1 MFVQIMQGSTSDPK
15 GLLASFDRWSQEL
28 APGGAGW
35 LGMTGG
41 ITEDGRVI
49 AMMRYESEDAA
60 RRNAERPEQEQW
72 WSETEETFFDGGATV
87 QDSSDVMVDLQGD
100 PDQAG
105 FVQAMQGR
113 SSDPDRVKELMG
125 EDPDVWATFR
135 PDVLGS
141 VGVGHPDG
149 SYTMFLYFTS
159 EAEAREGEK
168 KEAPQELQA
177 AMEEMDRLAVGEPDF
192 FDLKNPML
200 RSA

>member
-1 MFVQIMQGSTSDPK
+1 MFVQIMQGRTSDPE
-15 GLLASFDRWSQEL
+15 GLLAAFDRWSQAQ
-28 APGGAGW
+28 APEATGW

-49 AMMRYESEDAA
+49 GMMRYESEEAA
-60 RRNAERPEQEQW
+60 RRSAERPEQERW

-87 QDSSDVMVDLQGD
+87 HGSSDVMVDLQGV

-113 SSDPDRVKELMG
+113 SSDPGRVKELM
-125 EDPDVWATFR
+125 EQDPDVWATFR
-135 PDVLGS
+135 PEVLGS
-141 VGVGHPDG
+141 VGVGHEDG

-159 EAEAREGEK
+159 ESEAREGEK
-168 KEAPQELQA
+168 KEVPQELQA